1 MTRHLW
7 SINALAEQFDLDRRT
22 VRQVLRTVRPCGEL
36 RGHPAWTLPVAS
48 AVLVPYARQRGTLH
62 VRRQAEPP
70 SPPPLP
76 PGWTL
81 LAEVEGER
89 GLGYAIATLTT
100 LYEMQRLAM
109 SVAVDEGVP
118 IGRAFNIANTMMLA
132 MAGILAGKAKFW
144 GLEPWASAA
153 NPHEA
158 DLGLEDAAFVH
169 ANWPHMA
176 LTAGEP
182 DWEPPAYVT
191 AWLEL
196 SAEKRA
202 EAVARG
208 AAEAEAFAAELA
220 AEREADALAA

>member
-1 MTRHLW
+1 MT
-7 SINALAEQFDLDRRT
+7 
-22 VRQVLRTVRPCGEL
+22 QVLRIVQPCGTVK
-36 RGHPAWTLPVAS
+36 GHPAWTLPVAS

-62 VRRQAEPP
+62 VRRQEP
-70 SPPPLP
+70 PPPL
-76 PGWTL
+76 GWSL
-81 LAEVEGER
+81 LAEAGDDLAR
-89 GLGYAIATLTT
+89 GYAIATLHTV
-100 LYEMQRLAM
+100 YEMQRLAM

-144 GLEPWASAA
+144 GLEPWASAGD
-153 NPHEA
+153 PHEV
-158 DLGLEDAAFVH
+158 DLRLEDAAFVH
-169 ANWPHMA
+169 ANWPSFAHQ
-176 LTAGEP
+176 AGEP
-182 DWEPPAYVT
+182 DWTPPVYGT

>member
-7 SINALAEQFDLDRRT
+7 SVNALAEQFDLDRRT
-22 VRQVLRTVRPCGEL
+22 VTQLLRTVRPCGEL
-36 RGHPAWTLPVAS
+36 RGYPAWTLPVAA

-62 VRRQAEPP
+62 VHRQAEPP
-70 SPPPLP
+70 SPSPLP

-89 GLGYAIATLTT
+89 GLGFAVATLTT

-132 MAGILAGKAKFW
+132 MAGILAGKAKGW

-153 NPHEA
+153 DPHEI
-158 DLGLEDAAFVH
+158 DLGLENEAFVH
-169 ANWPHMA
+169 TNWPSFA
-176 LTAGEP
+176 RQAGEP
-182 DWEPPAYVT
+182 DWEPPCYVT
-191 AWLEL
+191 AWLEV
-196 SAEKRA
+196 SPEKRA
-202 EAVARG
+202 ELVARG
-208 AAEAEAFAAELA
+208 IAEAEAFAELA
-220 AEREADALAA
+220 EEEKADALAT